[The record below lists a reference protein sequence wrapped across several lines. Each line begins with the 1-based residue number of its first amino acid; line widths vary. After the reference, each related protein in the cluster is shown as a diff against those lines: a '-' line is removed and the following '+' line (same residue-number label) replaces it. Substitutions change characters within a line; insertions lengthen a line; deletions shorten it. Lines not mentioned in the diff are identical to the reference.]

1 MAIKKKSIFR
11 AERGSLIFYSLMMIW
26 PILQFCVFYI
36 GVNFNSVL
44 LAFKEIDPL
53 DYSKYTY
60 TFDNFTNWFKGNS
73 WLELKNSLGISLKV
87 YVISLAIGVP
97 LGLFFSYYI
106 YKKMP
111 LATFYRVMLFLP
123 SILSSVVLARL
134 YQYFTDW
141 ALPELLAPLHIEYGT
156 KDVPTLFATNSEYKF
171 VAVMAFNIFVSFG
184 TTVLMYSNKMSTIS
198 PEIIESAHLDGAGA
212 LTEFFYVVLPLSFS
226 TISVFLVTGVA
237 GIFTNQ
243 INNYALFSYDA
254 PTEVVTVGYLIY
266 NKTRHAASINRMPD
280 FPFVA
285 ALAVMLTL
293 VAVPLTYGVRFLLNK
308 FGPKED

>member
-26 PILQFCVFYI
+26 PILQFAVFYI

-53 DYSKYTY
+53 NYSKYTL
-60 TFDNFTNWFKGNS
+60 TFDNFKLWFTGNE
-73 WLELKNSLGISLKV
+73 WFELKNAIGNSLKAYAISLIV
-87 YVISLAIGVP
+87 GLP

-111 LATFYRVMLFLP
+111 LASFYRVMLFLP
-123 SILSSVVLARL
+123 SILSSVVLVRL

-141 ALPELLAPLHIEYGT
+141 ALPQLLQPLGIEYGT
-156 KDVPTLFATNSEYKF
+156 KDVPLLFSLQSENRF
-171 VAVMAFNIFVSFG
+171 AAVMAYNVFISFG
-184 TTVLMYSNKMSTIS
+184 TSVLMYSNKMSTIS

-212 LTEFFYVVLPLSFS
+212 LTEFFYIVFPLSFS
-226 TISVFLVTGVA
+226 TISVFLITGIA

-243 INNYALFSYDA
+243 INNYTFFSWSA
-254 PTEVVTVGYLIY
+254 PSETQTVGFIIY
-266 NKTRHAASINRMPD
+266 NKTRHAASTNRMPD
-280 FPFVA
+280 FPPVA

-293 VAVPLTYGVRFLLNK
+293 VAVPMTYIARYLLNK
-308 FGPKED
+308 FGPRED